1 MTVDEAS
8 ALVRLRCEQRL
19 GHLGEIRMLSNEWSV
34 GVALSMGTWPR
45 LFVSLDPRDVVADP
59 VGVADEMCD
68 ALEERVQSA
77 PQADRR

>member
-19 GHLGEIRMLSNEWSV
+19 GHLGEIRMLVNSWDV
-34 GVALSMGTWPR
+34 GIALSMGTWPR
-45 LFVSLDPRDVVADP
+45 LLVSVDPRDVIADP
-59 VGVADEMCD
+59 VGMADEICD

-77 PQADRR
+77 P

>member
-1 MTVDEAS
+1 MTLDEAS

-19 GHLGEIRMLSNEWSV
+19 GRLGEIRMLVNSWNV

-45 LFVSLDPRDVVADP
+45 LLVSVDPRDVITDP
-59 VGVADEMCD
+59 VGIADELCD

-77 PQADRR
+77 P